1 MASGR
6 RCCHGQGWTT
16 PRVVRESGVAE
27 RRGIGARR
35 AKLATQRVQRV
46 HRTAASASAAPSRQ
60 PSRPAFL
67 ARCSADVRLPD
78 TASTQ
83 SCTSLSR
90 AMPSGPHAARRL
102 AARSAL
108 SQPLRLIRPP
118 APAACGP
125 CPLRQPLALRAMSLW
140 AQFPASRGTGSLAE
154 RRGPPEAAAP
164 ISTASRLPAGSTLP
178 DPQMAQQRGSALRCI
193 EETRQGSGIAYR
205 TCHSCSSTVLRAEAG
220 TGVPDAALLGLSL
233 SARYDSIRYRMSG
246 RISTGAV
253 PAGSRQPFGAPWR
266 DRPALAG
273 HEAGAMRSCD
283 SSM

>member
-154 RRGPPEAAAP
+154 RRGPPEAAGELERVRHGSGLTAARRQHPSAPPLGYPPARVSTSHAAERARDTDSPASAAAP
-164 ISTASRLPAGSTLP
+164 IR
-178 DPQMAQQRGSALRCI
+178 QRCPTHKWLSSA
-193 EETRQGSGIAYR
+193 
-205 TCHSCSSTVLRAEAG
+205 
-220 TGVPDAALLGLSL
+220 
-233 SARYDSIRYRMSG
+233 
-246 RISTGAV
+246 AV
-253 PAGSRQPFGAPWR
+253 R
-266 DRPALAG
+266 
-273 HEAGAMRSCD
+273 
-283 SSM
+283 